1 MKSIDNIAK
10 LNFDE
15 ENFGAQSNLWTD
27 NEIEKLTSEED
38 QRYL

>member
-1 MKSIDNIAK
+1 MKSIDNIAN
-10 LNFDE
+10 LNFDD

-27 NEIEKLTSEED
+27 NEIEKFTSEED